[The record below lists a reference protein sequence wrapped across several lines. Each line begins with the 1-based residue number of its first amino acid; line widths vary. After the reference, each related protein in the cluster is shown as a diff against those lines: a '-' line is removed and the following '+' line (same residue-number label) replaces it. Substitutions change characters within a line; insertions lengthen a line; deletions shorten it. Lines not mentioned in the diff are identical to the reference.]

1 MPVKNR
7 LLVAAGV
14 FVILAG
20 IVALAHW
27 YQSNRAKP
35 QAGAMGQNLLMHVTN
50 GADRG
55 PGTLREALYL
65 AAGAAASATVSIEV
79 PRIDLQSSL
88 PPFVNAHGLRLVGT
102 SPGVQINAAALSTGP
117 VLDIAGPNVSVEAIS
132 IENCPAIAILVRAV
146 HFHLASSLI
155 QSCDVG
161 VEVAENASDTLLER
175 NRYAKDRL
183 GVRFAA
189 AGRNSVVTGNEF
201 IDDKDAGLWAVRSS
215 SDARDTAITIR
226 DNKFTEDGNAIVAGN
241 IPVLIERNEFVNA
254 HEAAVDLV
262 GAGAVVRG
270 NQINGGAAMG
280 IVGESSSGA
289 VIENNEIE
297 GVAAYGIMLRRS
309 SNMLVRN
316 NRLNNCGYGL
326 AFVLGDLKNV
336 SHAVG
341 NVIIEPKFNG
351 IDVVGDSPTL
361 SHNQVLRAHAYALHV
376 DDFQAPTGARV
387 ASQPYLEDNNFGSS
401 PVKTAAMRVPP

>member
-14 FVILAG
+14 FVILG
-20 IVALAHW
+20 GVVALAHW
-27 YQSNRAKP
+27 YQSNRSKP
-35 QAGAMGQNLLMHVTN
+35 QASAAGQNLLMHVTN
-50 GADRG
+50 NADRG
-55 PGTLREALYL
+55 PGTLREAIYL
-65 AAGAAASATVSIEV
+65 AAGAAAPATVSIEV

-88 PPFVNAHGLRLVGT
+88 PPFVNAHGLRLIGT
-102 SPGVQINAAALSTGP
+102 SPGVEINAGALSTGP
-117 VLDIAGPNVSVEAIS
+117 VLDIAGPNVSVEGVS
-132 IENCPAIAILVRAV
+132 IQNCPAIAILVRAV

-175 NRYAKDRL
+175 NRFAKDRL

-189 AGRNSVVTGNEF
+189 AGRNSVVASNEF
-201 IDDKDAGLWAVRSS
+201 VDDKDAGLWAVRSS
-215 SDARDTAITIR
+215 TDARDAAITIR

-297 GVAAYGIMLRRS
+297 GVGAYGIMLRRS

-351 IDVVGDSPTL
+351 IDVLGDSPTL

-376 DDFQAPTGARV
+376 DDFQPPSGERV
-387 ASQPYLEDNNFGSS
+387 TSHPYLEDNNFGSS
-401 PVKTAAMRVPP
+401 PVKTAAMRTAP

>member
-14 FVILAG
+14 FVILGG

-27 YQSNRAKP
+27 YQTNRAKP
-35 QAGAMGQNLLMHVTN
+35 QAGAAGQNLLMHVTN
-50 GADRG
+50 SADRG

-65 AAGAAASATVSIEV
+65 AAGAAAPATVSVEV
-79 PRIDLQSSL
+79 PRIDLESSL
-88 PPFVNAHGLRLVGT
+88 PPFVNAHGLRLVGAST
-102 SPGVQINAAALSTGP
+102 GVQINAAALSAGP
-117 VLDIAGPNVSVEAIS
+117 VLDIAGPNVSVESIS
-132 IENCPAIAILVRAV
+132 IQNCPAVAILVRAV

-155 QSCDVG
+155 ESCDVG

-189 AGRNSVVTGNEF
+189 AGRNSVVASNEF
-201 IDDKDAGLWAVRSS
+201 VDDKDAGLWAVRSS
-215 SDARDTAITIR
+215 SNAQDTAITIR

-280 IVGESSSGA
+280 IVGESASGA

-297 GVAAYGIMLRRS
+297 GVVAYGVMLRRS
-309 SNMLVRN
+309 SNVLVRN

-336 SHAVG
+336 SHASD

-376 DDFQAPTGARV
+376 DDFQAPTGQRV

-401 PVKTAAMRVPP
+401 PVKTAAMRVNP

>member
-7 LLVAAGV
+7 LLVGAGV

-35 QAGAMGQNLLMHVTN
+35 QAGGTGQSLLMHVTN
-50 GADRG
+50 SADRG

-65 AAGAAASATVSIEV
+65 AAGAAAPATISIEI

-88 PPFVNAHGLRLVGT
+88 PPFVNAHGLRLVGVAT
-102 SPGVQINAAALSTGP
+102 GVEINAGALSAGP
-117 VLDIAGPNVSVEAIS
+117 VLDIAGPGVSVQGIS

-146 HFHLASSLI
+146 QFHLASSLI

-175 NRYAKDRL
+175 NRFAKDRL

-201 IDDKDAGLWAVRSS
+201 VDDKDAGLWAVRSS

-226 DNKFTEDGNAIVAGN
+226 DNKFTENGNAIVAGN

-280 IVGESSSGA
+280 VVGESSSGA

-297 GVAAYGIMLRRS
+297 GVGAYGIMLRRS

-316 NRLNNCGYGL
+316 NRMNNCGYGL

-351 IDVVGDSPTL
+351 IDVVGDSPAL

-376 DDFQAPTGARV
+376 DDFQAPSGEKVTSR
-387 ASQPYLEDNNFGSS
+387 PYLEDNNFGSS